1 METTANEFRRGQIK
15 RVYAINPALL
25 ILFAPVV
32 FLAHILE
39 EAPAFTQWL
48 NTITFPPVPEGSF
61 LAANW
66 PTLLITA
73 ILAVAAASLP
83 YKAPALTLLVW
94 LSYFMFANTLF
105 HIAATLALRRYCPG
119 LITSVG
125 LYLPYFF
132 WFTAYVKFRFQTRN
146 RVIAGAAAGS
156 TLLVYLEWHRVILDA
171 ALR

>member
-1 METTANEFRRGQIK
+1 
-15 RVYAINPALL
+15 
-25 ILFAPVV
+25 
-32 FLAHILE
+32 
-39 EAPAFTQWL
+39 
-48 NTITFPPVPEGSF
+48 
-61 LAANW
+61 
-66 PTLLITA
+66 
-73 ILAVAAASLP
+73 
-83 YKAPALTLLVW
+83 
-94 LSYFMFANTLF
+94 MFANTLF

-132 WFTAYVKFRFQTRN
+132 WFSAYVKSRFQTRN

>member
-15 RVYAINPALL
+15 RVYAINPGFL
-25 ILFAPVV
+25 ILLAPVV

-39 EAPAFTQWL
+39 EAPAFMQWL
-48 NTITFPPVPEGSF
+48 NTITFLPVPEGSF
-61 LAANW
+61 LVANW
-66 PTLLITA
+66 PTLLITTF
-73 ILAVAAASLP
+73 LAVAAAFLP
-83 YKAPALTLLVW
+83 YKAPALALLIW

-105 HIAATLALRRYCPG
+105 HITATLALGRYCPG
-119 LITSVG
+119 LITSLG

-132 WFTAYVKFRFQTRN
+132 WFTGYVKSRFHSSTT
-146 RVIAGAAAGS
+146 VIAGAAAGS